1 MKALNKLLFA
11 LVACH
16 IMCGC
21 YGNSQDTPEDVV
33 STFAQCVASNDIEGA
48 LSCFEYGEELSS
60 LIGDCSGNGFYLS
73 DIQNVIS
80 AADKSQLLPDISYEI
95 IDSDVHGDKGN
106 VRVKFSYTFDD
117 GENTYN
123 NDEEIAIPV
132 YFNDGQWW
140 IGESYSKNQREMA
153 RRGLKFLEK
162 LGSH

>member
-1 MKALNKLLFA
+1 
-11 LVACH
+11 
-16 IMCGC
+16 
-21 YGNSQDTPEDVV
+21 
-33 STFAQCVASNDIEGA
+33 
-48 LSCFEYGEELSS
+48 
-60 LIGDCSGNGFYLS
+60 LS

-80 AADKSQLLPDISYEI
+80 AADESQLLPDISYEI